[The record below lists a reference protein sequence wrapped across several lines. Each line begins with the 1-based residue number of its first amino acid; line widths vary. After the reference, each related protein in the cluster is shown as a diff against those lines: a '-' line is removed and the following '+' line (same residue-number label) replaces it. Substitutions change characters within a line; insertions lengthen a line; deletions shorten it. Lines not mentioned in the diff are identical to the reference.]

1 MLFIDTDEQSK
12 LVNEVLFFK
21 RSFESLPSEKQFKTI
36 LALSWVLISLLRTND
51 ESSYFVITVL
61 SFIRL
66 IFCLVRSNCI
76 LLKNYCEATNRRI
89 CRKTTWL
96 ALGLNQKEGK
106 CVEWRNFE
114 WELHKRKVLVSSTVM
129 WSTNYFAKKTLQ
141 TKRGIFLHIFD
152 RKKEPYF
159 TDCKIEKIVFS
170 FTDLWLHLLN
180 QTHFCMDY
188 RAVYNCSLP
197 ERTTGN
203 SSLNWNAQISFP
215 SILMRSDIVLCHW
228 CKHMTTLCF
237 SLPLAN

>member
-96 ALGLNQKEGK
+96 AFGLNQKEGK

-129 WSTNYFAKKTLQ
+129 WSTNYFAKKNKERHFPPHIWPQ
-141 TKRGIFLHIFD
+141 KGILLHRLSN
-152 RKKEPYF
+152 RKNR
-159 TDCKIEKIVFS
+159 VFIYWSLTS
-170 FTDLWLHLLN
+170 FIKPD
-180 QTHFCMDY
+180 
-188 RAVYNCSLP
+188 AVYNCSLP

-215 SILMRSDIVLCHW
+215 RILMRSDIVLCQW